1 MRLMCIEVDKDDRQR
16 LFFEFTLY
24 RVYRVW
30 QNAMHQ
36 PCITDDDGSGWRLI
50 RHPDGSYRLDTIER
64 VVFIE
69 IPE

>member
-1 MRLMCIEVDKDDRQR
+1 MKMLCVDVDRGGDR
-16 LFFEFTLY
+16 WCPFEFTLY
-24 RVYRVW
+24 RVYHVW

-36 PCITDDDGSGWRLI
+36 PCITDDFGSGWRLL
-50 RHPDGSYRLDTIER
+50 RCPDGSYKLDTIER